1 MNDTYLAIDFG
12 GGSGRVIAGQIR
24 DKRLEMQEIH
34 RFPNRQIRLGGHV
47 YWDFLSLFEEMKT
60 GIRKAVGKGL
70 HIRSIG
76 IDTWGVDFGLIDRAG
91 SLLGNPQCY
100 RDPCTEGMP
109 EAFFQDVSPEEHY
122 RESGIQVMPINT
134 LFQLLALQRENPGRL
149 EAADRLLFMPDLFSY
164 FLTGNADNEYC
175 IASTSE
181 LLDASQRTWNWA
193 LIDRL
198 GLPRRLFGRIV
209 LPGTSR
215 GKVLPEVAAELG
227 LPDDTEVIAVGS
239 HDTAAALFAV
249 PFPAGRTSRCAFL
262 SSGTWSL
269 LGVELERPILTEE
282 ARQAGFTN
290 EGCVGGHIKFLQNIT
305 GLWILQQ
312 LMKQWEAQGAD
323 ISYDTL
329 LGTAAESTLA
339 SLIDVDDPRFTNP
352 ADMQQT
358 LAEYC
363 RETDQQVPETK
374 GDYVRCVLRSLAARY
389 KKGIDG
395 LNALLPEPVE
405 QLHIIGGGSRN
416 RLLNR
421 LTEEATGVPV
431 VAGPVEAT
439 AMGNIL
445 VQAIAAG
452 EIKDKSEIQ
461 LID

>member
-24 DKRLEMQEIH
+24 DKRLEMEEIH
-34 RFPNRQIRLGGHV
+34 RFPNRQIKLGGHIH
-47 YWDFLSLFEEMKT
+47 WDFLALFEEMKD
-60 GIRKAVGKGL
+60 GIRKAVRQGCRV
-70 HIRSIG
+70 RSIG

-109 EAFFQDVSPEEHY
+109 EAFFASISPQEHY
-122 RESGIQVMPINT
+122 RESGMQVMPINT
-134 LFQLLALQRENPGRL
+134 LFQLMALQRENPGRL

-164 FLTGNADNEYC
+164 FLTGNADNEYS

-181 LLDASQRTWNWA
+181 LLDASAREWNWP

-215 GKVLPEVAAELG
+215 GRVLPEVAAELG
-227 LPDDTEVIAVGS
+227 LPEDTEVVAVGS
-239 HDTAAALFAV
+239 HDTASALFAV
-249 PFPAGRTSRCAFL
+249 PFPKGRASRCAFL

-269 LGVELERPILTEE
+269 LGVELEQPVLTEE
-282 ARQAGFTN
+282 ARLAGFTN
-290 EGCVGGHIKFLQNIT
+290 EGCVGGRIKFLQNIT
-305 GLWILQQ
+305 GLWILQR
-312 LMKQWEAQGAD
+312 LMKQWEAEGAD
-323 ISYDTL
+323 TSYDTL
-329 LGTAAESTLA
+329 LGAAAESA
-339 SLIDVDDPRFTNP
+339 CPALIDVDDSRFANP
-352 ADMQQT
+352 ADMQQ
-358 LAEYC
+358 AIADYC
-363 RETDQQVPETK
+363 RETGQEAPETE
-374 GDYVRCVLRSLAARY
+374 GGYVMCVLRSLAARY

-405 QLHIIGGGSRN
+405 QLHIIGGGCRN
-416 RLLNR
+416 KLLNR
-421 LTEEATGVPV
+421 LTEEATGLPV
-431 VAGPVEAT
+431 VPGPVEAT

-452 EIKDKSEIQ
+452 EIKDKCEIQ

>member
-24 DKRLEMQEIH
+24 DKRLEMEEIH
-34 RFPNRQIRLGGHV
+34 RFPNRQIKLGGHV
-47 YWDFLSLFEEMKT
+47 HWDFLALFEEMKA
-60 GIRKAVGKGL
+60 GIRKAVRQGCRV
-70 HIRSIG
+70 RSIG

-109 EAFFQDVSPEEHY
+109 EAFFASISPQEHY
-122 RESGIQVMPINT
+122 RESGMQVMPINT
-134 LFQLLALQRENPGRL
+134 LFQLMALQRENPGRL

-164 FLTGNADNEYC
+164 FLTGNADNEYS

-181 LLDASQRTWNWA
+181 LLDASAREWNWP

-209 LPGTSR
+209 LPGASR
-215 GKVLPEVAAELG
+215 GRVLPEVVAELG
-227 LPDDTEVIAVGS
+227 LPEDTEVVAVGS
-239 HDTAAALFAV
+239 HDTASALFAV
-249 PFPAGRTSRCAFL
+249 PFPKGRASRCAFL

-269 LGVELERPILTEE
+269 LGVELEQPVLTEE
-282 ARQAGFTN
+282 ARLAGFTN
-290 EGCVGGHIKFLQNIT
+290 EGCVGGRIKFLQNIT
-305 GLWILQQ
+305 GLWILQR
-312 LMKQWEAQGAD
+312 LMKQWEAQGKD
-323 ISYDTL
+323 VSYDTL
-329 LGTAAESTLA
+329 LGAAAKSGIG
-339 SLIDVDDPRFTNP
+339 SLIDVDDSRFANP
-352 ADMQQT
+352 ADMQQ
-358 LAEYC
+358 AIADYC
-363 RETDQQVPETK
+363 RETGQEVPETE
-374 GDYVRCVLRSLAARY
+374 GGYVMCVLRSLATRY

-405 QLHIIGGGSRN
+405 QLHIIGGGCRN
-416 RLLNR
+416 KLLNR
-421 LTEEATGVPV
+421 LTEEATGLPV
-431 VAGPVEAT
+431 VPGPVEAT

-452 EIKDKSEIQ
+452 EIKDKCEIQ

>member
-24 DKRLEMQEIH
+24 DKRLEMKEIH
-34 RFPNRQIRLGGHV
+34 RFPNRQIKLGGHV
-47 YWDFLSLFEEMKT
+47 HWDFLALFEEMKA
-60 GIRKAVGKGL
+60 GIRKAVGQGL
-70 HIRSIG
+70 RVRSIG

-100 RDPCTEGMP
+100 RDPCTEGLP
-109 EAFFQDVSPEEHY
+109 EAFFREVSPLEHY

-164 FLTGNADNEYC
+164 FLTGNADNEYS

-181 LLDASQRTWNWA
+181 LLDASTREWNWP

-215 GKVLPEVAAELG
+215 GRVLPEVAEELG
-227 LPDDTEVIAVGS
+227 LPEDTEVVAVGS
-239 HDTAAALFAV
+239 HDTASALFAV
-249 PFPAGRTSRCAFL
+249 PFPPGRASRCAFL

-269 LGVELERPILTEE
+269 LGVELEQPVLTEE
-282 ARQAGFTN
+282 ARLAGFTN
-290 EGCVGGHIKFLQNIT
+290 EGCVGGRIKFLQNIT
-305 GLWILQQ
+305 GLWILQR
-312 LMKQWEAQGAD
+312 LMKQWEAQGKD
-323 ISYDTL
+323 VSYDTL
-329 LGTAAESTLA
+329 LGAAAKSGIQ
-339 SLIDVDDPRFTNP
+339 SLIDVDNSHFANP
-352 ADMQQT
+352 ADMQQ
-358 LAEYC
+358 AIADYC
-363 RETDQQVPETK
+363 RETGQEVPETE
-374 GDYVRCVLRSLAARY
+374 GGYVMCVLRSLATRY

-395 LNALLPEPVE
+395 LNTLLPEPVE
-405 QLHIIGGGSRN
+405 QLHIIGGGCRN
-416 RLLNR
+416 KLLNR
-421 LTEEATGVPV
+421 LTEEATGLPV
-431 VAGPVEAT
+431 VPGPVEAT

-452 EIKDKSEIQ
+452 EIKDKCEIQ

>member
-282 ARQAGFTN
+282 ARQAG
-290 EGCVGGHIKFLQNIT
+290 
-305 GLWILQQ
+305 
-312 LMKQWEAQGAD
+312 AD

-329 LGTAAESTLA
+329 LGAAAESTLA

-352 ADMQQT
+352 TDMQQT

-363 RETDQQVPETK
+363 RETDQQAPETK